1 MAKTKNNQA
10 SLDEEKVEETE
21 LDTPSKEDEQE
32 KVEDTG
38 FDTPEEE
45 EAEPKSPEEIAP
57 KPASSTDIPLGT
69 HAPMGSKARAMKE
82 KLAKQPKVRVFIPLA
97 AGEKQ
102 GVTQSVV
109 LNGYPMYIRKGSY
122 VDVPQSVA
130 EVLEVKLKHK
140 MTVENHPSRITGEGD
155 VPMTRYGN

>member
-1 MAKTKNNQA
+1 MATK
-10 SLDEEKVEETE
+10 SKKDEEEKVEETE
-21 LDTPSKEDEQE
+21 LDTSLDENED
-32 KVEDTG
+32 D
-38 FDTPEEE
+38 D
-45 EAEPKSPEEIAP
+45 EAKSPEEIAP
-57 KPASSTDIPLGT
+57 KPASSADLPSGT
-69 HAPMGSKARAMKE
+69 HPPLGSKARAMKD

-122 VDVPQSVA
+122 VEVPQSVA
-130 EVLEVKLKHK
+130 EVLEVKLRHK
-140 MTVENHPSRITGEGD
+140 MTVESHPSRITGEGD